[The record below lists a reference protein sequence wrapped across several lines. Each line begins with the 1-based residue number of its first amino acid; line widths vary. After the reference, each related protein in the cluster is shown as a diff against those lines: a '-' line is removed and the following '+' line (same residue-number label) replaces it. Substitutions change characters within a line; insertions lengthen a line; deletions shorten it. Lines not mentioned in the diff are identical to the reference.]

1 MAVDPLS
8 GTSKPLP
15 PRDVLDSRIRRPLQF
30 AATLLPAEEL
40 VKDAQTDTA
49 TAVPHR
55 RRREIERVPGVP
67 LDDMSSG
74 MPGSVS
80 EAKDEIAR
88 LLQEVRRLNIG
99 TTSGDA
105 HRHARPSGR
114 GPMAAVG
121 TPEWIESRI
130 EALIFNADVTNAA
143 TAATLDLSGLGMR
156 ALGDKIAELQDMTR
170 LAKRE
175 DVRSSVASQGAQ
187 AARLP
192 GAAGTQFKR
201 YTSAPVTG
209 LSGTSRLEQ
218 ASPPIN
224 ARAVVPRAVS
234 GPSTTQQA
242 SRPLRTRSALH
253 REVSTT
259 STASNSD
266 ATSSWS
272 RVPSTTSA
280 LGEGDSF
287 ASTTS
292 TVVSDVSAL
301 SGRTL
306 VDDNEQDWRKV
317 DPRVASFHGAPST
330 SALSNFR
337 KQHQMAP
344 PAGSGRA
351 FSRSSSAMIPAE
363 TTARRGM
370 GAGKT
375 VSFAQLGVGSS
386 ARPLPAAPPPASAP
400 VSGRSGWSRSASGT
414 LNRGEKGS
422 WKGASRG
429 DVQLILSNN
438 MLTW

>member
-15 PRDVLDSRIRRPLQF
+15 PRDVLESRVRRPLQF
-30 AATLLPAEEL
+30 AATLLPEEEL
-40 VKDAQTDTA
+40 GKDVNAETTA
-49 TAVPHR
+49 ATRR

-67 LDDMSSG
+67 LDGVLSG
-74 MPGSVS
+74 MPASVS

-99 TTSGDA
+99 STSGDA

-114 GPMAAVG
+114 DQAMAVG

-130 EALIFNADVTNAA
+130 EALIFDADVTNAS

-175 DVRSSVASQGAQ
+175 DGRPSVMAQGSFG
-187 AARLP
+187 ARFP
-192 GAAGTQFKR
+192 GSGGARQFKR
-201 YTSAPVTG
+201 YTSAPVSG
-209 LSGTSRLEQ
+209 LSGTSRAEQ
-218 ASPPIN
+218 ASPAITL
-224 ARAVVPRAVS
+224 RAAVPRAVS
-234 GPSTTQQA
+234 GPSTTQPP
-242 SRPLRTRSALH
+242 SRALRTRSALH
-253 REVSTT
+253 REVSAA

-272 RVPSTTSA
+272 RVPSATSA

-292 TVVSDVSAL
+292 TAVSDISAL

-306 VDDNEQDWRKV
+306 VEGKEQDWNKTELRMS
-317 DPRVASFHGAPST
+317 PFPGQPST

-337 KQHQMAP
+337 KTHHVASS
-344 PAGSGRA
+344 AGTGRTFA
-351 FSRSSSAMIPAE
+351 RSSSATIPTE
-363 TTARRGM
+363 TTTRRGM
-370 GAGKT
+370 NVGKT
-375 VSFAQLGVGSS
+375 VSFAQLGVGSLVR
-386 ARPLPAAPPPASAP
+386 ATPAAPAP
-400 VSGRSGWSRSASGT
+400 SSTSTRSGWMRSASGT
-414 LNRGEKGS
+414 LNHGDKGS